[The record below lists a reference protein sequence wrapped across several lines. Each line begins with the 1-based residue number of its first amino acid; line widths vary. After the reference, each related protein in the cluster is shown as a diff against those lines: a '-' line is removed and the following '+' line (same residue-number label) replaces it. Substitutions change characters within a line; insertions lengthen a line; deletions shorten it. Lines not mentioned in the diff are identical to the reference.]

1 MKKIVVLISG
11 YGANLQA
18 IIDAC
23 QSRYI
28 NAEIIGV
35 FSNKANAFG
44 LKRAQSVGIFHR
56 TFLRCDYADNL
67 DMDRHI
73 GDEIDNLGA
82 DLIVLAGYMKIL
94 SAEFTRRFAG
104 KILNIHPSLLPKYA
118 GLHTYQRAIDAGE
131 TEHGMT
137 IHFVNEEVDG
147 GAIVLQAKVPI
158 FPDDN
163 ITDIEERVKT
173 QEIRFYPLVIK
184 WLVDGRFTQ
193 KSDGAYL
200 DGHLLP
206 PQGYAV
212 DES

>member
-28 NAEIIGV
+28 NAEIVGV
-35 FSNKANAFG
+35 FSNQSDAFG
-44 LKRAQSVGIFHR
+44 LQRAQSAGIFHR
-56 TFLRCDYADNL
+56 IFLRRDYADNL

-184 WLVDGRFTQ
+184 WFVDGRLTQ

-200 DGHLLP
+200 DGNLLP